1 MRKGKIREKIR
12 ETLKNAKEKALNPLG
27 FKAFFWQRV
36 KDSNPHIQSQSLLCY
51 HYTNPLHLSAVAN
64 RYYYTR
70 NELFVNRFFEF
81 FSNFFIYSISPSNE
95 AAPS

>member
-1 MRKGKIREKIR
+1 MMKGGRNDSAPLGVFGME
-12 ETLKNAKEKALNPLG
+12 KEKPRNLTISR
-27 FKAFFWQRV
+27 FWQRM

-51 HYTNPLHLSAVAN
+51 HYTNPLYLSAVAN